1 MIIIDADCILAN
13 LLQSREV
20 VTIYELNNI
29 RNNIEQA
36 IPRVYVDVT
45 KNCIV
50 WAANQYPNMFKLT
63 DDGIYRCSSW
73 SKNYAEEFF
82 NWRIPVNVL
91 ELFKATCQ

>member
-29 RNNIEQA
+29 RNNIERA
-36 IPRVYVDVT
+36 IHGVYVDVT

-63 DDGIYRCSSW
+63 DDGVCRCQEW
-73 SKNYAEEFF
+73 SKQYVEEFF
-82 NWRIPVNVL
+82 NWHIPINVL
-91 ELFKATCQ
+91 DYLR